1 MKATRLIGISAGL
14 VALAGY
20 ASVAQA
26 AAAAGKATFEATCSE
41 CHEVADFDGED
52 PKAVAATLKEI
63 VAGTKKHKKALK
75 LTDAQIADV
84 AAYMAG
90 GGK

>member
-1 MKATRLIGISAGL
+1 MKATRLIGISAAL

-20 ASVAQA
+20 GSLAQA
-26 AAAAGKATFEATCSE
+26 DAAAGKATFEATCSE
-41 CHEVADFDGED
+41 CHEVGDFDGED

-84 AAYMAG
+84 AAYMAA

>member
-1 MKATRLIGISAGL
+1 MKSIRLIGVSAAL

-20 ASVAQA
+20 GSLAHAD
-26 AAAAGKATFEATCSE
+26 AAAGKATFEETCSE

-52 PKAVAATLKEI
+52 PKAVAATLKQI

>member
-1 MKATRLIGISAGL
+1 MRSGQA
-14 VALAGY
+14 ALLMASLACAAF
-20 ASVAQA
+20 ASVAHA
-26 AAAAGKATFEATCSE
+26 DAAAGKATFARVCAE
-41 CHEVADFDGED
+41 CHEAGDFQGED
-52 PKAVAATLKEI
+52 RGELDATLRSI
-63 VAGTKKHKKALK
+63 VAGTTRHKEPFK

>member
-1 MKATRLIGISAGL
+1 MKATRLIGISAAL
-14 VALAGY
+14 VTLAGY
-20 ASVAQA
+20 GSLAQA
-26 AAAAGKATFEATCSE
+26 DAAAGKATFESVCSE

>member
-1 MKATRLIGISAGL
+1 MKSIRLIGVAAAL

-20 ASVAQA
+20 GSLARAD
-26 AAAAGKATFEATCSE
+26 AAAGKATFEEVCSE

-52 PKAVAATLKEI
+52 PKAVAATLKQI

>member
-1 MKATRLIGISAGL
+1 MKATRLIGMSAAL
-14 VALAGY
+14 VTLAGY
-20 ASVAQA
+20 GSLAQA
-26 AAAAGKATFEATCSE
+26 DAAAGKATFEAVCSE

-52 PKAVAATLKEI
+52 PKEISATLKEI